1 MKLVITCE
9 HGGNA
14 IPLEYKPYFLD
25 TSVLKTHKGYDLGAL
40 DVFNYLKPIAD
51 YSNFSTTSRLLI
63 ELNRSTNNKN
73 LFSAY
78 TKTLTTKQKQSLINT
93 YYNDYRQAVTK
104 YIASIINNNL
114 SVIHLSIHSFTPV
127 LNNAIRDCDI
137 GLLYDSRRIQEK
149 QYAMSFKK
157 NILALN
163 PEYRVR
169 FNYPYLGKADG
180 FTTALRQQFKNNYIG
195 IEVEINQSFAVNNK
209 MPEKLK
215 HVLKQSIIN
224 F

>member
-9 HGGNA
+9 HGGNT
-14 IPLEYKPYFLD
+14 IPLEYKPYLID
-25 TSVLKTHKGYDLGAL
+25 TSVLETHKGYDLGAL

-114 SVIHLSIHSFTPV
+114 SVVHLSIHSFTPV

-149 QYAMSFKK
+149 QYAMQVKK

-180 FTTALRQQFKNNYIG
+180 FTTALRQQFKNNYVG
-195 IEVEINQSFAVNNK
+195 IEVEINQSFAIDNK

>member
-9 HGGNA
+9 HGGNT
-14 IPLEYKPYFLD
+14 IPLEYKPYLID
-25 TSVLKTHKGYDLGAL
+25 TSVLETHKGYDLGAL

-114 SVIHLSIHSFTPV
+114 SVVHLSIHSFTPV
-127 LNNAIRDCDI
+127 LNR
-137 GLLYDSRRIQEK
+137 
-149 QYAMSFKK
+149 
-157 NILALN
+157 
-163 PEYRVR
+163 
-169 FNYPYLGKADG
+169 
-180 FTTALRQQFKNNYIG
+180 
-195 IEVEINQSFAVNNK
+195 
-209 MPEKLK
+209 
-215 HVLKQSIIN
+215 
-224 F
+224 